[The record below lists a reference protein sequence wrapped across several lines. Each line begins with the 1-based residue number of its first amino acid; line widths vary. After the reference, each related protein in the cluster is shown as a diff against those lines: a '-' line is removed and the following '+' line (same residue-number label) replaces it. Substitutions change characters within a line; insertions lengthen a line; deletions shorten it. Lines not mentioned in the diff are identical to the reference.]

1 MTDIFITVEEAQP
14 IAVDVSTSQPIQV
27 TLAENPI
34 SVEVSTAQP
43 IDVQVKDEQPID
55 VKIAD
60 LVQVIT
66 DGSNDKNYEQSFVD
80 QTLLNITHNLQK
92 KPSITV
98 LDTAG
103 DEIQG
108 GYEFVDNNN
117 VKVSFSTTFSGIITL
132 N

>member
-1 MTDIFITVEEAQP
+1 MADIFVTVEGSQP
-14 IAVDVSTSQPIQV
+14 INVDVSNSQPIQV
-27 TLAENPI
+27 TLADNPI
-34 SVEVSTAQP
+34 NVEVSTAQP
-43 IDVQVKDEQPID
+43 VDVQLRDEQPID

-66 DGSNDKNYEQSFVD
+66 GGSNDKNYEQSFVD

-108 GYEFVDNNN
+108 GYEFVDSNN

>member
-1 MTDIFITVEEAQP
+1 MADIDVTVEKAQP

-27 TLAENPI
+27 TVADNPI
-34 SVEVSTAQP
+34 NVEVSTAQP
-43 IDVQVKDEQPID
+43 VDVQVKDGQPID

-66 DGSNDKNYEQSFVD
+66 GGSNDKNYEQSFVD